1 MNDESAS
8 APAAGPGD
16 PQPPPSDD
24 AAAAAETPAATPPP
38 GAAGID
44 DNSPAARRRRRIFIQ
59 TKKKA
64 EFIHDILVNLD
75 MLIYA
80 ELCFMYY
87 NEYYPPPPT
96 PYLLTTYEHK
106 LTSTPSCSLF
116 RFLLRSIT
124 QLVFLSPA
132 AKPPPIP
139 GPRPFIPAL
148 LSTNMLC
155 IFLHLVTAR
164 PSGSELTRG
173 YLHGGI
179 IVDFIGQRAP
189 STKALLVGL
198 DILILV
204 LQLVMLSVHVE
215 EAVLK
220 AALANR
226 DGMTAYIAGGGTGV
240 DPAERGGGDLEM
252 GTGAQG
258 VEMGVEMEMHDLS
271 APEGAGAEER
281 DVLLAESMRR
291 AEEGGDAGVV
301 DAFYTGNVVV
311 GTFDVVGTVRAQ
323 WGGGEGGGRALVM
336 AGQTAGYEWARAR
349 GGVTRRLGTMA

>member
-8 APAAGPGD
+8 APAGPGD
-16 PQPPPSDD
+16 PQPPPSND
-24 AAAAAETPAATPPP
+24 AAAAPPP
-38 GAAGID
+38 ASEAPAPTPSPAIASAD

-80 ELCFMYY
+80 ELCLMYY
-87 NEYYPPPPT
+87 HEYAPLFLPLYLPIT
-96 PYLLTTYEHK
+96 EHLLTP
-106 LTSTPSCSLF
+106 PSCS
-116 RFLLRSIT
+116 FLRLLMRSIT

-132 AKPPPIP
+132 AKAPTIP
-139 GPRPFIPAL
+139 GPRPYIPAL
-148 LSTNMLC
+148 LSTNFLC
-155 IFLHLVTAR
+155 AFLHLVTAR
-164 PSGSELTRG
+164 PSG
-173 YLHGGI
+173 
-179 IVDFIGQRAP
+179 QRAP
-189 STKALLVGL
+189 STKAILVGL

-204 LQLVMLSVHVE
+204 LQLVMLAVHVE

-240 DPAERGGGDLEM
+240 NGAEQRGAADLEM
-252 GTGAQG
+252 GNGTHAGNLG
-258 VEMGVEMEMHDLS
+258 MDMEMQDLS

-281 DVLLAESMRR
+281 DVLLAERMRR

-323 WGGGEGGGRALVM
+323 WGGGGGGRALAM
-336 AGQTAGYEWARAR
+336 AGQTAGYEWARAS
-349 GGVTRRLGTMA
+349 GGVTRRLGAMG

>member
-8 APAAGPGD
+8 APDAGPAD
-16 PQPPPSDD
+16 PQLPPSND
-24 AAAAAETPAATPPP
+24 AAAATPATTPAATPPP
-38 GAAGID
+38 AVAGID

-75 MLIYA
+75 VLIYA

-87 NEYYPPPPT
+87 ND
-96 PYLLTTYEHK
+96 
-106 LTSTPSCSLF
+106 CSLF

-139 GPRPFIPAL
+139 GPSPYIPAL
-148 LSTNMLC
+148 LSTNTLC
-155 IFLHLVTAR
+155 AFLHLVTAR

-189 STKALLVGL
+189 STKAVLVGL
-198 DILILV
+198 DILILL

-226 DGMTAYIAGGGTGV
+226 DGMTAYIAAGGTGV
-240 DPAERGGGDLEM
+240 DGAERGAGDLEM
-252 GTGAQG
+252 GFISPRG
-258 VEMGVEMEMHDLS
+258 S
-271 APEGAGAEER
+271 
-281 DVLLAESMRR
+281 RR
-291 AEEGGDAGVV
+291 GGTRCVTCGEDEEGGGGRGCGGCGCVL
-301 DAFYTGNVVV
+301 YGEC
-311 GTFDVVGTVRAQ
+311 
-323 WGGGEGGGRALVM
+323 GGGDV
-336 AGQTAGYEWARAR
+336 
-349 GGVTRRLGTMA
+349 

>member
-1 MNDESAS
+1 MNDESES
-8 APAAGPGD
+8 APAGPGD
-16 PQPPPSDD
+16 PQPPPSND
-24 AAAAAETPAATPPP
+24 AAAAPPP
-38 GAAGID
+38 ASEAPAPTPSPAIASTD

-80 ELCFMYY
+80 ELCLMYY
-87 NEYYPPPPT
+87 HDCSFLR
-96 PYLLTTYEHK
+96 LLM
-106 LTSTPSCSLF
+106 
-116 RFLLRSIT
+116 RSIT

-132 AKPPPIP
+132 AKAPTIP
-139 GPRPFIPAL
+139 GPRPYIPAL
-148 LSTNMLC
+148 LSTNFLC
-155 IFLHLVTAR
+155 AFLHLVTAR
-164 PSGSELTRG
+164 PSGSELSRG
-173 YLHGGI
+173 YLQGGI

-189 STKALLVGL
+189 STKAILVGL

-204 LQLVMLSVHVE
+204 LQLVMLAVHVE

-240 DPAERGGGDLEM
+240 NGAEQRGAADLEM
-252 GTGAQG
+252 GNGTHAGNLG
-258 VEMGVEMEMHDLS
+258 MDMEMQDLS

-281 DVLLAESMRR
+281 DVLLAERMRR

-323 WGGGEGGGRALVM
+323 WGGGGGGRALAM
-336 AGQTAGYEWARAR
+336 AGQTAGYEWARAS
-349 GGVTRRLGTMA
+349 GGVTRRLGAMG

>member
-16 PQPPPSDD
+16 PQPPPPSNN

-38 GAAGID
+38 AAAGID

-87 NEYYPPPPT
+87 ND
-96 PYLLTTYEHK
+96 
-106 LTSTPSCSLF
+106 CSLF

-155 IFLHLVTAR
+155 AFLHLVTAR

-189 STKALLVGL
+189 STKAVLVGL

-240 DPAERGGGDLEM
+240 DPAERGAGDLEM

-258 VEMGVEMEMHDLS
+258 GEMGVEMEMQDLS